1 MIGLGEIAH
10 NVIFGPKWSE
20 FGPIWSKRA
29 PVVFWRSF
37 KHRHIV
43 RHQYLDMSTAICQNW
58 LFDSRENQITDIV
71 KGHTLKKGV
80 ARYHFWNKMG
90 PTRVLTCISLGYFQK
105 NIPCTVQRGKT
116 KKILWSDWKKLPQM
130 WFLAQNGPNSDRIL
144 PKTVSTIFWQRL
156 THHHVVCHWDLD
168 VSTSNGQ
175 KILFELRKNQLKGI
189 VKCHTQKR
197 AWPYGNFVKM
207 HQKTH

>member
-37 KHRHIV
+37 KHRRIV

-105 NIPCTVQRGKT
+105 TSP
-116 KKILWSDWKKLPQM
+116 
-130 WFLAQNGPNSDRIL
+130 AQFKEAELRRSYDQIGRNCPKCDFW
-144 PKTVSTIFWQRL
+144 PKTVRIRTEF
-156 THHHVVCHWDLD
+156 C
-168 VSTSNGQ
+168 Q
-175 KILFELRKNQLKGI
+175 KQSVLYFDKGSHITTLFATEIWTLAPQMGKKYCLN
-189 VKCHTQKR
+189 
-197 AWPYGNFVKM
+197 
-207 HQKTH
+207 